1 MSGRSIL
8 LKEDGN
14 RRFQAGD
21 YVSAEA
27 LYSKA

>member
-1 MSGRSIL
+1 MSKSLL
-8 LKEDGN
+8 LKEEGN
-14 RRFQAGD
+14 RCFQNRD